1 MAWQTWTVT
10 TANIKTIKAK
20 GMKRIFLSLFF
31 TCVLAFNTYAQ
42 TAKEVL
48 DKCAAVVSAK
58 DGVQADFA
66 MTSAQFSNISG
77 SISVKGKMFCART
90 SAATMWFDGKTL
102 WTYMAKNDEV
112 SVSTPTAQRLETL
125 NPYNFINLYK
135 QGFKY
140 TMTKASNEYNVH
152 LTATD
157 KSRSVQE
164 MFITVDKATYQ
175 PKEVKLLQKQKWTTF
190 VISNLKTT
198 KLPDDTFRFNSVEFP
213 SAEVIDLR

>member
-1 MAWQTWTVT
+1 
-10 TANIKTIKAK
+10 
-20 GMKRIFLSLFF
+20 MKRKTLLFLALSFIICHLSFSE
-31 TCVLAFNTYAQ
+31 AQAQ

-48 DKCAAVVSAK
+48 DKCAASLSTK

-66 MTSAQFSNISG
+66 MNSAQFGIATG
-77 SISVKGKMFCART
+77 SISVKGQMFCART

-112 SVSTPTAQRLETL
+112 SVTTPTEARLQTL

-140 TMTKASNEYNVH
+140 TMTKSDKTFNVH
-152 LTATD
+152 LTAKD
-157 KSRSVQE
+157 KSRNVQE
-164 MFITVDKATYQ
+164 MFITVDKATYH
-175 PKEVKLLQKQKWTTF
+175 PTEVKLLQKQKWTTF
-190 VISNLKTT
+190 NISNLKTA
-198 KLPDDTFRFNSVEFP
+198 KLDDSAFRFNSKDFP